1 MPITERM
8 QKGFFE
14 NKLPFIIKA
23 GTGILGFF
31 LVSIIISR
39 LVYPFDI
46 GHLEAFNWMP
56 ATHLLEGKNPYAF
69 AFTPPYSMTPY
80 GIVYYALLAVGI
92 KFFGLQLWWGRFLT
106 VLGFAV
112 CLWAVIK
119 ITRKITD
126 SKEAVWT
133 ACLVSLALFPAHAWL
148 AMTRSDLIGLAFASA
163 AVALVFTS
171 EKDSPLSFG
180 RLLVV
185 ILLAVAAFFTK
196 HTFLLPVGII
206 GLRFWQLNKWR
217 EIGVF
222 SAAFL
227 ILTAAGMFL
236 LNATSDGGYW
246 WQHFIHAQRL
256 PCENRNGK
264 LDPPGHHPGNV
275 EEHD

>member
-133 ACLVSLALFPAHAWL
+133 
-148 AMTRSDLIGLAFASA
+148 
-163 AVALVFTS
+163 
-171 EKDSPLSFG
+171 
-180 RLLVV
+180 
-185 ILLAVAAFFTK
+185 
-196 HTFLLPVGII
+196 
-206 GLRFWQLNKWR
+206 
-217 EIGVF
+217 
-222 SAAFL
+222 
-227 ILTAAGMFL
+227 
-236 LNATSDGGYW
+236 
-246 WQHFIHAQRL
+246 
-256 PCENRNGK
+256 
-264 LDPPGHHPGNV
+264 
-275 EEHD
+275 